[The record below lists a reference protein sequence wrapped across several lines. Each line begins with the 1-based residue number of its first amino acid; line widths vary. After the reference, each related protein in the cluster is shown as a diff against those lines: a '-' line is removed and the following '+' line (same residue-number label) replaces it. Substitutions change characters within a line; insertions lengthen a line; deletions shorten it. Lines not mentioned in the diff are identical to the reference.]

1 MAEKQATQTANYH
14 LQIENRMLT
23 NENNKLNNEVK
34 SLENRVTQ
42 LMSEKGRFNNEMTS
56 LKDRNAQLMIEKAS
70 LKYFSQ
76 GEEGLTDLKYWSV
89 THAAITTTNT
99 RLGEGGWGKVEVGY
113 FHG

>member
-1 MAEKQATQTANYH
+1 MAEKQNATQTVNN
-14 LQIENRMLT
+14 LQIENRKVT
-23 NENNKLNNEVK
+23 IENDKLNNEVK

-42 LMSEKGRFNNEMTS
+42 LMSENGRFNNEMTS
-56 LKDRNAQLMIEKAS
+56 LRNRIAQLTSENVA
-70 LKYFSQ
+70 LKCSSQ